1 VRVLI
6 TNTRLADRTGTEL
19 YVLDLAMA
27 LLERGLTPLAYSPV
41 LGEVARQLGAAGVLV
56 VDDLSAVTVPPD
68 VIHGHHSLETMT
80 ALLAFPGVPAV
91 SFCHSWRA
99 WQDAPPRFPRILRY
113 VGVDHTC
120 ADRLLVENGIPES
133 QVRVILNFVD
143 LARFRSRGPLP
154 PRPQRAL
161 VFSNYATEQA
171 PVAAVRRACQ
181 QAGITLDVLGAKWG
195 NQATRPEDLLGGYD
209 LIFAKARAALEA
221 LAVGAAVVVC
231 DAGGV
236 GPMVTTKNLDELRHL
251 NFGVRALREPVSAGV
266 LQHEIARYDA
276 VDAAEVS
283 RRIRASAGRD
293 GAVDEI
299 VALYEEVIAEHRRGP
314 PDDPR
319 AESRAAAAYVRSL
332 TPRLVEGNLL
342 KVFLKKAVRVPVLG
356 LAIRSSLRGAA
367 ALGRRGGRFRD
378 VLRALDGD

>member
-1 VRVLI
+1 MRVLV

-19 YVLDLAMA
+19 YVLDLATA
-27 LLERGLTPLAYSPV
+27 LLERGFTPIAFSPV
-41 LGEVARQLGAAGVLV
+41 LGEVALQLRAAGVLV
-56 VDDLSAVTVPPD
+56 VDDLSVVQVPPD

-99 WQDAPPRFPRILRY
+99 WQDAPPRFPRIFRY

-120 ADRLLVENGIPES
+120 ADRLLVENGIPEP

-181 QAGITLDVLGAKWG
+181 QAGITLDVVGTKWG
-195 NQATRPEDLLGGYD
+195 NEAERPEDVLGRYD

-236 GPMVTTKNLDELRHL
+236 GPMVTTENLEQLRKL
-251 NFGVRALREPVSAGV
+251 NFGVRALRKPISAGV

-276 VDAAEVS
+276 LDAAEVS
-283 RRIRASAGRD
+283 RRVRASAGRD
-293 GAVDEI
+293 AAVDEI
-299 VALYEEVIAEHRRGP
+299 IALYEEVIAEHRGGP
-314 PDDPR
+314 PDDLH
-319 AESRAAAAYVRSL
+319 AESRAAAAYLRSL
-332 TPRLVEGNLL
+332 APLL
-342 KVFLKKAVRVPVLG
+342 IERDLLQAFLRKAVRVPVLG
-356 LAIRSSLRGAA
+356 WALRSTLRGAA
-367 ALGRRGGRFRD
+367 ALSRGGRRFSD
-378 VLRALDGD
+378 VLKVLEED